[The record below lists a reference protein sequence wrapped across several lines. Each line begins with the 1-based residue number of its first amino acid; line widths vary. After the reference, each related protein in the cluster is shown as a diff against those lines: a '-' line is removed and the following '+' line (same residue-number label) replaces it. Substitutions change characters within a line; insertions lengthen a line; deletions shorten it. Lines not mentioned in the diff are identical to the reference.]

1 MEDGRV
7 YTRVFGL
14 ADVACRKDYSVILEN
29 TCLPALVEGINN
41 IKRSDVIFSYEG
53 GDGETLSLSIVES
66 NMHASSFCIKPTSF
80 LIGDLAFLSV
90 MMGKENY
97 SGSWCNWCKCTKEE
111 WATGADVNAADL
123 WDINKIKQQ
132 VTTNESM
139 GNKDAKMMGVRR
151 GPYTE
156 IPFDNIIFSG
166 LHAGIGI
173 GNRIIKHLE
182 TFIDVSVEQIS
193 DQEYRLRE
201 KKKTAEHNIKQMRAE
216 KEVWLN
222 SPDGGRSL
230 QKKKNRIKRL
240 DIDMKNNTDCTI
252 NASKL
257 MEKNL
262 LLTESADLTK
272 TLDKYC
278 TGISRLNKIIQT
290 ARPKLLENTKGR
302 RKGEYS
308 IYTAIDKIFQNH
320 GANRAHYFGREF
332 EGVDIRK
339 IMASADSLF
348 GVDGEIRAEL
358 LKHASDE
365 TLKAKIHT
373 TCHDVGRALK
383 LWDGAFSDIHVID
396 PSDEHCNNTQKRID
410 LAMAQIRAMGFSIT
424 PKMHGMEKHVV
435 NQMRTIA
442 GGIGRLM
449 EHWIEQYHQIG
460 HRFDMSYCRVGSLKG
475 QAEIRSRAEKRGSN
489 PRVQMKM
496 KLLNDKYTQKKR
508 KRSALAN
515 DEKQLQ
521 LKRERREVDAISDI
535 LGAHDDSLNNEK
547 LDEDLDELEEL
558 EEIKELDVAIFGE
571 AST

>member
-1 MEDGRV
+1 V
-7 YTRVFGL
+7 
-14 ADVACRKDYSVILEN
+14 K
-29 TCLPALVEGINN
+29 GINN
-41 IKRSDVIFSYEG
+41 IEKSDVIFSYDG
-53 GDGETLSLSIVES
+53 GDRETLSLSMVQS
-66 NMHASSFCIKPTSF
+66 NKHASSFCIKPTSF

-111 WATGADVNAADL
+111 WARGADVDDNYL
-123 WDINKIKQQ
+123 WDINKIKQPQ

-139 GNKDAKMMGVRR
+139 GNKEAKMLGVRR
-151 GPYTE
+151 APYTE
-156 IPFDNIIFSG
+156 IPFYNIIFSG

-182 TFIDVSVEQIS
+182 TFIDVSVEQVS
-193 DQEYRLRE
+193 DEEFRLHQ

-216 KEVWLN
+216 KEVWMN
-222 SPDGGRSL
+222 SPDGGRLL
-230 QKKKNRIKRL
+230 QKKKDRIKQL
-240 DIDMKNNTDCTI
+240 DIEMKNNTDSTI

-257 MEKNL
+257 KEKNQ

-272 TLDKYC
+272 TRDDYS
-278 TGISRLNKIIQT
+278 TEISRLNKIIQT
-290 ARPKLLENTKGR
+290 AKPKLLENTKGC

-320 GANRAHYFGREF
+320 GANRAHYLGREF
-332 EGVDIRK
+332 EGVDICK
-339 IMASADSLF
+339 IMASADALF

-365 TLKAKIHT
+365 TLKAKIHK

-383 LWDGAFSDIHVID
+383 LWDGAFSDIHIID

-410 LAMAQIRAMGFSIT
+410 MAMAQIRAMGFSIT

-435 NQMRTIA
+435 NQMRTIP

-475 QAEIRSRAEKRGSN
+475 QAEIRSRAEKRESN
-489 PRVQMKM
+489 PQVQMKK
-496 KLLNDKYTQKKR
+496 KLLEDKYTQKKR

-521 LKRERREVDAISDI
+521 VKRERREVDAISDI
-535 LGAHDDSLNNEK
+535 CAHDDLLNLCALFSEGDEK
-547 LDEDLDELEEL
+547 LNDLDELEEL
-558 EEIKELDVAIFGE
+558 EEIEGLDAAIFGE
-571 AST
+571 ASA

>member
-1 MEDGRV
+1 M
-7 YTRVFGL
+7 
-14 ADVACRKDYSVILEN
+14 
-29 TCLPALVEGINN
+29 
-41 IKRSDVIFSYEG
+41 
-53 GDGETLSLSIVES
+53 
-66 NMHASSFCIKPTSF
+66 
-80 LIGDLAFLSV
+80 
-90 MMGKENY
+90 
-97 SGSWCNWCKCTKEE
+97 
-111 WATGADVNAADL
+111 
-123 WDINKIKQQ
+123 
-132 VTTNESM
+132 
-139 GNKDAKMMGVRR
+139 
-151 GPYTE
+151 
-156 IPFDNIIFSG
+156 
-166 LHAGIGI
+166 
-173 GNRIIKHLE
+173 
-182 TFIDVSVEQIS
+182 
-193 DQEYRLRE
+193 
-201 KKKTAEHNIKQMRAE
+201 
-216 KEVWLN
+216 
-222 SPDGGRSL
+222 
-230 QKKKNRIKRL
+230 
-240 DIDMKNNTDCTI
+240 
-252 NASKL
+252 
-257 MEKNL
+257 
-262 LLTESADLTK
+262 
-272 TLDKYC
+272 
-278 TGISRLNKIIQT
+278 
-290 ARPKLLENTKGR
+290 
-302 RKGEYS
+302 
-308 IYTAIDKIFQNH
+308 
-320 GANRAHYFGREF
+320 
-332 EGVDIRK
+332 
-339 IMASADSLF
+339 
-348 GVDGEIRAEL
+348 
-358 LKHASDE
+358 
-365 TLKAKIHT
+365 KAKIHT

-410 LAMAQIRAMGFSIT
+410 LAMAQIRAMDFSIT